1 MKEKALNLHSEKLA
15 IAFGLIRLGPSQPIR
30 IVKNL
35 RVCGDCHSVAKL
47 ISMLYNRDIILKID
61 LCNKW
66 QQDCITLNVNST
78 GSICFAFLPS
88 PTFKK
93 LHIDHLVSFRSIAKS
108 HVASGAAE
116 VSDMENAVA
125 GIPKIQRSKTAH
137 VKFQL
142 QKECMFGDQFL
153 LDVPIESTIQFKFIL
168 KQSNGDMFWQPGPDR
183 IFKSWESKGTVI
195 IAEDWENPEAQKITE
210 ELHQM
215 EELMPNINNGLMF
228 SGNIASAEDKL
239 NVSSDF
245 FTREGT
251 TYPVEG
257 HLNTSNESLKSEESV
272 GDIKEDPMKKNN
284 ARALTVK
291 NPMTVEDEEN
301 RFGYEDGRVLVPGLT
316 PMQVVPRKKH
326 SLGNWDP

>member
-1 MKEKALNLHSEKLA
+1 
-15 IAFGLIRLGPSQPIR
+15 
-30 IVKNL
+30 
-35 RVCGDCHSVAKL
+35 
-47 ISMLYNRDIILKID
+47 
-61 LCNKW
+61 
-66 QQDCITLNVNST
+66 
-78 GSICFAFLPS
+78 
-88 PTFKK
+88 
-93 LHIDHLVSFRSIAKS
+93 
-108 HVASGAAE
+108 
-116 VSDMENAVA
+116 
-125 GIPKIQRSKTAH
+125 
-137 VKFQL
+137 
-142 QKECMFGDQFL
+142 MFGDQFL
-153 LDVPIESTIQFKFIL
+153 LVGDDPILGLWNPTNAVPMNWSDGHIWSVELDVPIESTIQFKFII

-228 SGNIASAEDKL
+228 SGNIAYAEDKL

-301 RFGYEDGRVLVPGLT
+301 RFGYEDGCVLVPGLT
-316 PMQVVPRKKH
+316 PMQVVPREEAL
-326 SLGNWDP
+326 SRELGSIIGDASIGVDAAME